1 MTYHHLSREER
12 YQIFALLKEGLTQS
26 QIAINLGRDKST
38 ISREIA
44 RNSGL
49 RGYRPRQASLLS
61 QERSMNSRNARKIEA
76 SDWLSVERYLQ
87 SQWSPEQIAAEV
99 PISHE
104 TIYRH
109 IYADKSFGGT
119 LYRHLRCQKKRRKRY
134 AGGRDRRGQII
145 GRRAISERP
154 THIDERRQIGHW
166 EGDTLIGKSHKQAI
180 VSLVERKSGYAV
192 LAKVRNKSAHLVS
205 CAIIN
210 RLKPIAMKVQTL
222 TYDNGKEFAGHA
234 TIDHALGS
242 VSYFADPYSSWQR
255 GSNENL
261 NGLIR
266 QYIPKSRPL
275 SSVSDKELARIES
288 LINNRPRKR
297 LGFKTPHEVFNQSM
311 NTVALRAWI

>member
-12 YQIFALLKEGLTQS
+12 YQISALLKEGLNQS
-26 QIAINLGRDKST
+26 EIALNLGRHKTT

-49 RGYRPRQASLLS
+49 RGYRPKQACFLAE
-61 QERSMNSRNARKIEA
+61 QRSICSRNARQIHP
-76 SDWLSVERYLQ
+76 SDWLLVKRYLQ
-87 SQWSPEQIAAEV
+87 IQWSPEQISAEV
-99 PISHE
+99 SISHE

-119 LYRHLRCQKKRRKRY
+119 LYSHLRCLKKRRKRY
-134 AGGRDRRGQII
+134 AGGRERRGQII

-154 THIDERRQIGHW
+154 AHIEERRQIGHW

-192 LAKVRNKSAHLVS
+192 LAKVQNKTAYQVS
-205 CAIIN
+205 TAIIN
-210 RLKPIAMKVQTL
+210 RLKPIKNTVRTL
-222 TYDNGKEFAGHA
+222 TYDNGKEFADHA
-234 TIDHALGS
+234 TIDKALGS

-266 QYIPKSRPL
+266 QYVPKSRPL
-275 SSVSDKELARIES
+275 STLSAQELARIEC
-288 LINNRPRKR
+288 LLNNRPRKR
-297 LGFKTPHEVFNQSM
+297 LGFKTPHEVFTQSM
-311 NTVALRAWI
+311 NSVALRA

>member
-12 YQIFALLKEGLTQS
+12 YQISALLKEGLSQS
-26 QIAINLGRDKST
+26 DIAINLGRHKTT

-49 RGYRPRQASLLS
+49 RGYRPKQANFLA
-61 QERSMNSRNARKIEA
+61 QQRSTNSRNARQMDP
-76 SDWLSVERYLQ
+76 SDWLLVERYLQ
-87 SQWSPEQIAAEV
+87 SQWSPEQISAKV

-119 LYRHLRCQKKRRKRY
+119 LYSHLRCQKKRRKRY

-145 GRRAISERP
+145 GRRAISDRP
-154 THIDERRQIGHW
+154 AHIEERRQLGHW

-180 VSLVERKSGYAV
+180 ISLVERKSGYAV
-192 LAKVRNKSAHLVS
+192 LAKVGNKTAHLVS
-205 CAIIN
+205 SAIID
-210 RLKPIAMKVQTL
+210 RLNPIAMKVQTL
-222 TYDNGKEFAGHA
+222 TFDNGKEFSDHA
-234 TIDHALGS
+234 KIDSALGS
-242 VSYFADPYSSWQR
+242 ISYFADPYSSWQR

-275 SSVSDKELARIES
+275 STVSDKELARIES
-288 LINNRPRKR
+288 LLNNRPRKR
-297 LGFKTPHEVFNQSM
+297 LGFKTPHEVFTLSM
-311 NTVALRAWI
+311 NTVALRT